1 MQLPLTTTESYI
13 IISLYRIVT
22 DLDRKTKM
30 ICQKN
35 GLTMGQFMVLEALYH
50 KGAMTIGEVKERIL
64 STDGTI
70 PVIVRNME
78 KAQLIP
84 RRQDEKDRRKFMLDL
99 TDQGREVIA
108 RVYPENAELL
118 KKALSAWPPEAQKT
132 LQKLLRQYRAQN
144 L

>member
-78 KAQLIP
+78 KAQLIT
-84 RRQDEKDRRKFMLDL
+84 RRQDEKDRRKFMLGL

-108 RVYPENAELL
+108 RVYPENAEVL